1 MTNGEVYALLRRR
14 RDERN
19 AARHPPFGLQPV
31 LADSHQ
37 RAAVATGAA
46 AATAVV
52 PSAAASASVISRA
65 ASVMSHS
72 NVGQNTGSKAAPAG
86 TIAITSS
93 AAAAASTANI
103 LASPSSV
110 HLVVLLTEVTM
121 LNYIANHSSLLLESA
136 SPAPADARARTCT
149 LRDVYGPTSVYNRV
163 VGSESRSGAAVGA
176 SATAAGSLVDSELV
190 SSCYAKLA
198 SHRPGTRGHVR
209 GVEELLE
216 HFEEV
221 GRAQERFYAAGVRRA
236 VQRLWRRR
244 LWVPTEGPHPP
255 PSPPLRNGSA
265 LIKIE
270 SVAEEDVDSTTEAVQ
285 RLSLAAQHPSSPAVA
300 ATTTSQDKVARQSGA
315 GQTNHDVEGAQPTN
329 ASHVVTPLLFEPT
342 PLWSPAARN
351 GGGKGSAD
359 GGAAAASTAH
369 SPLSYH
375 AQLHLQQ
382 ASRSLL
388 SEAEV
393 LQLVVGRPQR
403 ALDVYRLLDDVDG
416 RLQYREEAVNAF
428 VEAVTAVFAEWG
440 VRGGGRR

>member
-1 MTNGEVYALLRRR
+1 MQVLSEATPMTNGEVYALLRRR

-37 RAAVATGAA
+37 RVVVATGAA
-46 AATAVV
+46 AATAVA
-52 PSAAASASVISRA
+52 PSAAASASAISRA

-72 NVGQNTGSKAAPAG
+72 SVGQHSGSKAAPAG
-86 TIAITSS
+86 AIES
-93 AAAAASTANI
+93 AASAATASTASI

-136 SPAPADARARTCT
+136 RPTPAGVRARTCT
-149 LRDVYGPTSVYNRV
+149 PRDVYGPTSVYSRV
-163 VGSESRSGAAVGA
+163 VGSEGRSGAAVGA
-176 SATAAGSLVDSELV
+176 SATAADSLLDAEFV

-198 SHRPGTRGHVR
+198 SHRPGTRGHVHA
-209 GVEELLE
+209 VEELLE
-216 HFEEV
+216 HFEEA
-221 GRAQERFYAAGVRRA
+221 GRARERFYAAGVRRA
-236 VQRLWRRR
+236 VQQLWRRR
-244 LWVPTEGPHPP
+244 LWVPAEGPCPP
-255 PSPPLRNGSA
+255 PSPPLATTAPSLSNGSA
-265 LIKIE
+265 LVKAE
-270 SVAEEDVDSTTEAVQ
+270 PVAEEDVDGTAEAVQ
-285 RLSLAAQHPSSPAVA
+285 RS
-300 ATTTSQDKVARQSGA
+300 SQDKVAMQSGA
-315 GQTNHDVEGAQPTN
+315 GETNSDAEGAQPTN
-329 ASHVVTPLLFEPT
+329 ASHLVTPLLLEPT
-342 PLWSPAARN
+342 PLWGPAARN

-359 GGAAAASTAH
+359 GGAATTSTAH

-375 AQLHLQQ
+375 AQLQLQQ

-428 VEAVTAVFAEWG
+428 VEAVTGVFAE
-440 VRGGGRR
+440 